1 VGADETTSGTT
12 VPGRLEELSPADCW
26 ELLEERA
33 VGRVAYCNAGEPT
46 VLPVNYTVRTGSIVF
61 RTRVRGRLAD
71 AMNDLTAA
79 FEVDDVDEHMHAGW
93 SVLLVGLASWVTDT
107 EELSDLWWDQHQPEP
122 WAAGE
127 RNVFVRIVPTKVTGR
142 RLGAA

>member
-1 VGADETTSGTT
+1 VGADDTTSGTT
-12 VPGRLEELSPADCW
+12 VPGRFEELSRADCW
-26 ELLEERA
+26 ELLEGKA

-61 RTRVRGRLAD
+61 RTKARGRLAD

-79 FEVDDVDEHMHAGW
+79 FEVDEVDERLRAGW
-93 SVLLVGLASWVTDT
+93 SVLLVGPASWVSDT

-122 WAAGE
+122 WAGGE
-127 RNVFVRIVPTKVTGR
+127 RNVFVRIVPTKITGR
-142 RLGAA
+142 RLAPA